1 MLLQKHMYYINN
13 VGYFFFITV
22 VYIFT
27 PLLMCLKKKD
37 LAVYET
43 MENSCKRIFFPLP
56 SHIRALER
64 GNASTETE

>member
-1 MLLQKHMYYINN
+1 
-13 VGYFFFITV
+13 
-22 VYIFT
+22 
-27 PLLMCLKKKD
+27 MCLKKKD

-56 SHIRALER
+56 SHICALAR